1 MTSSKSNEI
10 AQTSPWILWAMLCI
24 FLNLEIGGG
33 FYGSTLCLTWIFG
46 LWIINDLRNRG
57 AKTGLALLVIILVTA
72 LGAAGLLWNSS
83 KELRVYEEL
92 GKVLL
97 VILGTLSLKELPE
110 RIYQS
115 LVFWIP
121 IGLAGMAALTFLSG
135 NGNEYDL
142 LRFSIPSMGS
152 SNSTAYGLVIGLLM
166 AHFSWENTQNQLKK
180 ITIVTVGSV
189 LLVAL
194 IATVSRGG
202 LFQYLLG
209 FLAFTNRKKLFLFG
223 IFFTI
228 LGVFLWVPNIL
239 ELLTTFSRLIDFQEL
254 QGNARMG
261 IWTSLVR
268 ELLASPWHLMVG
280 FGPGSIWVR
289 QMNMVTHMQ
298 NSAHSLYVEIFYS
311 FGMIGGSILL
321 WWLWRT
327 SQRILQSPASD
338 SWRKLRFGLLIT
350 IVVGGLMDSYLFTA
364 QLLWLSCLTLA
375 ILESQRIH
383 DPETVEF

>member
-1 MTSSKSNEI
+1 MTSSKPNEI
-10 AQTSPWILWAMLCI
+10 ALTSPWILWAMLCI

-33 FYGSTLCLTWIFG
+33 FYGSTLCLAWILG
-46 LWIINDLRNRG
+46 LWTINDLRNRG
-57 AKTGLALLVIILVTA
+57 AKTGFALLVIILVTA
-72 LGAAGLLWNSS
+72 LGAAGLLWNIS

-97 VILGTLSLKELPE
+97 VILGTLSLKELPK
-110 RIYQS
+110 RVYQS

-121 IGLAGMAALTFLSG
+121 IGLAGIAALTFLSG
-135 NGNEYDL
+135 NGNEYDP

-152 SNSTAYGLVIGLLM
+152 SNSTAYGVAIGLLM
-166 AHFSWENTQNQLKK
+166 AHFSWENTQGQLKK
-180 ITIVTVGSV
+180 IVIVTVGSV

-194 IATVSRGG
+194 IATLSRGG
-202 LFQYLLG
+202 VLQYLLG

-223 IFFTI
+223 IFCTI

-254 QGNARMG
+254 QGNARIG
-261 IWTSLVR
+261 IWTNLAG

-280 FGPGSIWVR
+280 FGPGSVWAR
-289 QMNMVTHMQ
+289 QVNMVTHMQ
-298 NSAHSLYVEIFYS
+298 NSAHSLYVEVFYS
-311 FGMIGGSILL
+311 FGVIGGSIFL

-338 SWRKLRFGLLIT
+338 SWRRLRFGLLIT
-350 IVVGGLMDSYLFTA
+350 IVVGGLLDSYLFSA

-375 ILESQRIH
+375 ILENQRIH
-383 DPETVEF
+383 DPETIEF

>member
-10 AQTSPWILWAMLCI
+10 ALTSPWILWAMLCI

-33 FYGSTLCLTWIFG
+33 FYGSTLCLAWILG
-46 LWIINDLRNRG
+46 LWTINDLRNRG

-72 LGAAGLLWNSS
+72 LGAAGLMWNSS

-97 VILGTLSLKELPE
+97 LILGTLSLKELPK
-110 RIYQS
+110 RVYQS

-121 IGLAGMAALTFLSG
+121 IGLAGIAALTFLSG

-152 SNSTAYGLVIGLLM
+152 SNSTAYGLAIGLLM
-166 AHFSWENTQNQLKK
+166 AHFSWENTQGQLKK
-180 ITIVTVGSV
+180 IIIITVGSV

-202 LFQYLLG
+202 LLQYLLG
-209 FLAFTNRKKLFLFG
+209 FLAFTNRKKLLLFG
-223 IFFTI
+223 IFCTI

-239 ELLTTFSRLIDFQEL
+239 ELLTTFNRLVDFQEL
-254 QGNARMG
+254 QGNARIG
-261 IWTSLVR
+261 IWTNLVE

-289 QMNMVTHMQ
+289 QVNMVTHMQ
-298 NSAHSLYVEIFYS
+298 NSAHSLYVEVFYS
-311 FGMIGGSILL
+311 FGVIGSSIFL

-375 ILESQRIH
+375 ILENQRIH
-383 DPETVEF
+383 DPETIEF

>member
-10 AQTSPWILWAMLCI
+10 ALTSPWILWAMLCI

-33 FYGSTLCLTWIFG
+33 FYGSTLCLAWIFG

-97 VILGTLSLKELPE
+97 VILGTLSLKELPK

-152 SNSTAYGLVIGLLM
+152 SNSTAYGLAIGLLM
-166 AHFSWENTQNQLKK
+166 AHFSWENTQGQLKK

-223 IFFTI
+223 IFLTI

-289 QMNMVTHMQ
+289 QVNMVTHMQ

-311 FGMIGGSILL
+311 FGVIGGSILL

-375 ILESQRIH
+375 ILENQRIH
-383 DPETVEF
+383 DPETIEF

>member
-1 MTSSKSNEI
+1 MTSSKPNEI
-10 AQTSPWILWAMLCI
+10 ALTSPWILWAMLCI

-33 FYGSTLCLTWIFG
+33 FYGSTLCLAWILG
-46 LWIINDLRNRG
+46 LWTINDLRNRG
-57 AKTGLALLVIILVTA
+57 AKTGFALLVIILVTA

-97 VILGTLSLKELPE
+97 LILGTLSLKELPK
-110 RIYQS
+110 RVYQS

-121 IGLAGMAALTFLSG
+121 IGLAGIAALTFLSG
-135 NGNEYDL
+135 NGNEYDP

-152 SNSTAYGLVIGLLM
+152 SNSTAYGVAIGLLM
-166 AHFSWENTQNQLKK
+166 AHFSWENTQGQLKK
-180 ITIVTVGSV
+180 IVIVTVGSV

-194 IATVSRGG
+194 IATLSRGG
-202 LFQYLLG
+202 VLQYLLG

-223 IFFTI
+223 IFCTI

-254 QGNARMG
+254 QGNARIG
-261 IWTSLVR
+261 IWTNLAG

-280 FGPGSIWVR
+280 FGPGSVWAR
-289 QMNMVTHMQ
+289 QVNMVTHMQ
-298 NSAHSLYVEIFYS
+298 NSAHSLYVEVFYS
-311 FGMIGGSILL
+311 FGVIGGSIFL

-338 SWRKLRFGLLIT
+338 SWRRLRFGLLIT
-350 IVVGGLMDSYLFTA
+350 IVVGGLLDSYLFSA

-375 ILESQRIH
+375 ILENQRIH
-383 DPETVEF
+383 DPETIEF